1 MKDLYKNHS
10 QPAERELEILALA
23 KPHPRFYVTSAQK
36 KAVLSV
42 PDRDREK
49 GQSACMLRHSAFP
62 TQGLNLHLLHLLRWQ
77 AGSLPLAPTGKAKGQ
92 SR

>member
-1 MKDLYKNHS
+1 VNDLYKNHP
-10 QPAERELEILALA
+10 QPAETELEILALA

-49 GQSACMLRHSAFP
+49 GQSACMLCHLAFP
-62 TQGLNLHLLHLLRWQ
+62 TQGLNLHLLRLLLWQ
-77 AGSLPLAPTGKAKGQ
+77 AGSLPLAPTGKPKGQ
-92 SR
+92 RR